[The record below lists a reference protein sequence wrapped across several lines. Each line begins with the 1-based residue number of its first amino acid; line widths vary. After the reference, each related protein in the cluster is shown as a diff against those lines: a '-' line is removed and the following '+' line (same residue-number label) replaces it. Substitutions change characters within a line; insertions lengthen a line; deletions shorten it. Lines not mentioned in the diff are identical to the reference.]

1 MGAIETAYESTH
13 RPTDEK
19 ILIAAL
25 TNFSLR
31 SDVRDVLANL
41 NPDDFYNSM
50 YGDIWREAR
59 TLAEDSRIMTLEAL
73 KSRFEKTHKDREGE
87 PPQWRVL
94 EQSYGQPVRLVEVV
108 RAAQLVSE
116 AAKNRRLVDV
126 LKRVADTV
134 CESEDYESPLG
145 VAHTGLSELDNAE
158 KSDDATS
165 IESGVDSFWT
175 AVDSPELAA
184 ETVIPSPWP
193 DLNELINGGVAK
205 KRLYVFGAESGGGK
219 SLAMLN
225 VASEAAMNGYK
236 VAVFSIEMSAS
247 EVTARLISSTGRFPY
262 SKIAQHDIP
271 EHQREQVEAITQS
284 LRDKHIVIY
293 DQSDV
298 SMQFIRQQCL
308 ALKRS
313 QGLDLV
319 VVDYIQIVQPE
330 SGGPRDTSR
339 EQQVGEVAKRLKIL
353 AGEVDVVMLTA
364 SQLNDNEQGNRPSM
378 RSLRES
384 KALGMHA
391 DAVILLH
398 HEKERGH
405 RTGVVDLM
413 LVKNRVGREG
423 SLSKDFASHQARIGN
438 LGEM

>member
-31 SDVRDVLANL
+31 ADVREVLATL

-94 EQSYGQPVRLVEVV
+94 EQSYGQPVRLVEVQ
-108 RAAQLVSE
+108 RGAQLVSE

-165 IESGVDSFWT
+165 IESGVDSFWES
-175 AVDSPELAA
+175 VNSPELAA
-184 ETVIPSPWP
+184 ETVIATPWP
-193 DLNELINGGVAK
+193 DINEMLNGGVAK

-236 VAVFSIEMSAS
+236 VAIFSIEMDTA
-247 EVTARLISSTGRFPY
+247 EVTSRLIASTGRFPY
-262 SKIAQHDIP
+262 SRISQRDIP
-271 EHQREQVEAITQS
+271 EDQMARVQEITES
-284 LRDKHIVIY
+284 LRDKHITIY

-319 VVDYIQIVQPE
+319 VVDYIQIVSPE
-330 SGGPRDTSR
+330 SGGSRDTSR
-339 EQQVGEVAKRLKIL
+339 EQQVGEIAKRMKVL
-353 AGEVDVVMLTA
+353 AGEVDCAFLTA

-405 RTGVVDLM
+405 RTGSVDLM
-413 LVKNRVGREG
+413 LVKNRVSREG
-423 SLSKDFASHQARIGN
+423 SVSKEFASHQARIGN